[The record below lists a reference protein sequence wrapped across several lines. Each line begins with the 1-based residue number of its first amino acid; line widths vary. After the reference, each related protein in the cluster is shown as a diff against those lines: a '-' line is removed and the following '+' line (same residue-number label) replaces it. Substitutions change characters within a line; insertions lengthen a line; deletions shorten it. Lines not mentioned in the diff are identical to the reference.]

1 MTATKQPT
9 MMATAGVARGDLV
22 FVVGVRSHGALIAK
36 LVLFAAPATANPAPT
51 VTPTVTTTAPAAP
64 AASASPTHF

>member
-1 MTATKQPT
+1 

-36 LVLFAAPATANPAPT
+36 LVLFAAPATAKPAPT
-51 VTPTVTTTAPAAP
+51 VTSTAPAAP